1 MTLFIKT
8 MHAVYD
14 TIDYFRRYNRAIG
27 ELNSLSDRELSDLG
41 LTRGEIEFVVAKTL
55 NK

>member
-1 MTLFIKT
+1 MTLFLKT

-14 TIDYFRRYNRAIG
+14 TFDYFRRYNRAVE
-27 ELNSLSDRELSDLG
+27 ELRSLSDRELSDLG
-41 LTRGEIEFVVAKTL
+41 LSRSEIEYIVARSL